1 MESFR
6 NRQFYNPSAKIDN
19 SVTNSF
25 IDLCAVR
32 YLPQQNTSIMK
43 HLITLAIFLFTIA
56 GFSQNT
62 ISGKV
67 TDQKG
72 LPVPGANVFIEGTY
86 DGASSDENGNFS
98 FTTDSTG
105 NQMLVISV
113 LVFETRKILIDVAN
127 YKDKTIKMRE
137 SVNSLDAVIVTAGT
151 FEAGD
156 KARVSVLKPLDIV
169 TTAGSAGDIVAA
181 LQTLPGTQ
189 TVGESG
195 RLFVR
200 GGEADET
207 QTFVDGIRVAQPYGS
222 TTDNLPTRGRFSPFL
237 FSGISFSTGGYSAEY
252 GEALSSVLLLNTQDE
267 PDQNKTDISLMTVGL
282 GLGHTQKWAKSSLSV
297 NAAYIDLAPYQ
308 KAIPQN
314 VDWNRPYQGLSGETV
329 YRYGF
334 NNGLFK
340 LYAAFDASRF
350 DINQENINHPLVKDR
365 VNLENNNFYL
375 NASYKGNF
383 AGNWQLTTGLSY
395 GYGQNK
401 IGFNRNDIENVE
413 NASQLKLKFRK
424 SFSDRFKLSFG
435 ADYFITQ
442 FDEDYNPFFGTNSN
456 SGYDANIAALYAEA
470 DIFFSKKFAAKV
482 GVRASNNNL
491 LDETV
496 VVPRV
501 SVAYKVAKSSQFS
514 LAYGEFTQAPKQDYL
529 KYSKLFESEKASHYI
544 LNFQYSK
551 DRQTFRAETYYKDYR
566 DLVKFDSIAAPVYG
580 TVYNNN
586 GSGYAA
592 GLDLFWRDGKSFKN
606 LEYWISYS
614 YIDTERNYRDFPYA
628 VTPNFVADHTL
639 SIVGKYW
646 INDWKSQLGLTNSFS
661 TGRPYNNP
669 NQTQFMDGKTKAY
682 NNVSFSW
689 AYLLSQQKIL
699 YFSISNV
706 LGTQNVYGYEYA
718 NNRNLNGVYDRK
730 AITPTADRF
739 FFVGF
744 FWTISQD
751 KKTNQLD
758 NL

>member
-1 MESFR
+1 MKNLYALLFVLTAA
-6 NRQFYNPSAKIDN
+6 FGFA
-19 SVTNSF
+19 
-25 IDLCAVR
+25 
-32 YLPQQNTSIMK
+32 QN
-43 HLITLAIFLFTIA
+43 A
-56 GFSQNT
+56 

-67 TDQKG
+67 TDPKG
-72 LPVPGANVFIEGTY
+72 KPVPGANIFIEGTY
-86 DGASSDENGNFS
+86 DGASSDENGAFS
-98 FTTDSTG
+98 FITDTSG

-113 LVFETRKILIDVAN
+113 LTFETQKILIDVAD
-127 YKDKTIKMRE
+127 YKDRTIKMRE
-137 SVNSLDAVIVTAGT
+137 SVNALDAVIVTAGT

-169 TTAGSAGDIVAA
+169 TTAGSLGDVVAA

-207 QTFVDGIRVAQPYGS
+207 QTFVDGIRVAQPYGA
-222 TTDNLPTRGRFSPFL
+222 TTNNLPTRGRFSPFL

-282 GLGHTQKWAKSSLSV
+282 GIGNTQKWAKSSLSV

-308 KAIPQN
+308 KLIPQN

-334 NNGLFK
+334 NSGMLK
-340 LYAAFDASRF
+340 LYAAFDSSRF

-365 VNLENNNFYL
+365 VNLVNNNFYL
-375 NASYKGNF
+375 NSSYKGNF
-383 AGNWQLTTGLSY
+383 GGNWQLTAGLGY

-401 IGFNRNDIENVE
+401 IGFNLNDIQ
-413 NASQLKLKFRK
+413 NAEHAAQVKLKFRK
-424 SFSDRFKLSFG
+424 SFSERVKLSFG
-435 ADYFITQ
+435 ADYFITD
-442 FDEDYNPFFGTNSN
+442 FTEDYMPNLGIDRQ
-456 SGYDANIAALYAEA
+456 SGYDANIAALYTEA

-501 SVAYKVAKSSQFS
+501 SVAYKVAKFSQFS

-529 KYSKLFESEKASHYI
+529 KYYQLFESERASHYI

-566 DLVKFDSIAAPVYG
+566 NLVKFDSVAAPLYR

-592 GLDLFWRDGKSFKN
+592 GLDVFWRDGRTFKN

-614 YIDTERNYRDFPYA
+614 YIDTERNYRDYPYA
-628 VTPNFVADHTL
+628 VTPNFAADHSL

-646 INDWKSQLGLTNSFS
+646 INDWKSQLGLTNSFT

-669 NQTQFMDGKTKAY
+669 NEVKFMNGKTKAY

-706 LGTQNVYGYEYA
+706 LGTQNVFGYEYA
-718 NNRNLNGVYDRK
+718 NSPNAKGIFERRE
-730 AITPTADRF
+730 ITPTADRF

-751 KKTNQLD
+751 KKGNQLD

>member
-1 MESFR
+1 MKNLYALSF
-6 NRQFYNPSAKIDN
+6 
-19 SVTNSF
+19 
-25 IDLCAVR
+25 L
-32 YLPQQNTSIMK
+32 
-43 HLITLAIFLFTIA
+43 LFAIA
-56 GFSQNT
+56 GFSQNI

-67 TDQKG
+67 TDPKG
-72 LPVPGANVFIEGTY
+72 KPVPGANIFIEGTY
-86 DGASSDENGNFS
+86 DGASSGENGEFS
-98 FTTDSTG
+98 FTTDTAG
-105 NQMLVISV
+105 NQMLVVSV
-113 LVFETRKILIDVAN
+113 LTFETQKIPIDVAN
-127 YKDKTIKMRE
+127 YKNQVVKMRE
-137 SVNSLDAVIVTAGT
+137 SVTSLDAVIVTAGT

-169 TTAGSAGDIVAA
+169 TTAGSLGDVVAA

-207 QTFVDGIRVAQPYGS
+207 QTFIDGIRVAQPYGA

-282 GLGHTQKWAKSSLSV
+282 GIGNTQKWAKSSLSV
-297 NAAYIDLAPYQ
+297 NATYIDLAPYQ
-308 KAIPQN
+308 KLIPQN

-334 NNGLFK
+334 ANGMLK

-350 DINQENINHPLVKDR
+350 DINQENINHPLVRDR
-365 VNLENNNFYL
+365 VNLVNNNFYL
-375 NASYKGNF
+375 NTSYKGNF
-383 AGNWQLTTGLSY
+383 GGNWQLTTGLGY

-413 NASQLKLKFRK
+413 HAAQLKLKFRK
-424 SFSDRFKLSFG
+424 SFSDRVKLSFG
-435 ADYFITQ
+435 ADYFIT
-442 FDEDYNPFFGTNSN
+442 DYTEDFMPNFGIDNE
-456 SGYDANIAALYAEA
+456 SGYNANIAALYTEA

-496 VVPRV
+496 VVPRI
-501 SVAYKVAKSSQFS
+501 SVAYKVAKFSQFS

-529 KYSKLFESEKASHYI
+529 KYYQMFESERASHYI

-551 DRQTFRAETYYKDYR
+551 ERQTFRAETYYKDYR
-566 DLVKFDSIAAPVYG
+566 NLVKFDSIAAPLYR

-606 LEYWISYS
+606 VEYWISYS
-614 YIDTERNYRDFPYA
+614 YIDTERNYRDYPYA
-628 VTPNFVADHTL
+628 VTPNFVADHSL
-639 SIVGKYW
+639 SVVGKYW
-646 INDWKSQLGLTNSFS
+646 INDWKSQLGLTNSFT
-661 TGRPYNNP
+661 TGRPYDNP
-669 NQTQFMDGKTKAY
+669 NDVRFMNGKTKAY
-682 NNVSFSW
+682 NNLSASW

-706 LGTQNVYGYEYA
+706 LGTKNVYGYEYA
-718 NNRNLNGVYDRK
+718 DSPNINGMFERTE
-730 AITPTADRF
+730 ITPTADRF